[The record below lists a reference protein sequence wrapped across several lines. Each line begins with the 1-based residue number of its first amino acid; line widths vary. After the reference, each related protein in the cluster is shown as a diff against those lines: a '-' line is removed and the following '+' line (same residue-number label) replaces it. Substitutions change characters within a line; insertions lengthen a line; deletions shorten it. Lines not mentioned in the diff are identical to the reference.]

1 MQDAGVSWQ
10 FWQNEDNFGDD
21 PLEWFSTFQN
31 LPENSTLSEKG
42 LAYLG
47 LDAFYAAAKN
57 GTLPMISWIIGPA
70 QLSEHP

>member
-1 MQDAGVSWQ
+1 MSWQ

-42 LAYLG
+42 LGYLG